1 MRGPVL
7 VRAGYALAACALMAF
22 AAHGAEDPAARGTKL
37 LERRHYGEAAAV
49 LRSRLVSPSAGS
61 QGQAVLAL
69 GVAYLKNAQL
79 HRALRHASA
88 AMGIDYLSKLTS
100 ERGRGG
106 SSLAVRY
113 LGEALLAAD
122 RPREARPHI
131 EKFLA
136 GSRKGTAEA
145 EIASIDL
152 ALCLSRTGEGT
163 RAKSLLSGVNAS
175 DPAVGSELAAA
186 YARTGRVDRATVE
199 MAEGALAA
207 ARAKGRRPG
216 ARILKNVAYV
226 YARAGRPDR
235 AVELIESADLSA
247 FSAEEVK
254 RKNTILR
261 LYDPFL
267 LEDLAAIY
275 FEAGISWLGKAA
287 ADPRVRDA
295 AVYYLGEA
303 YALPGAVAPSTQGAE
318 ALAAAARLPSPYGE
332 RAVARQASGRYA
344 AGRKAEATRDWEAIS
359 RKTDPDTMAE
369 VLLACDR
376 AGAPCADIAARA
388 AAVAEKGEGKRMRAL
403 QFALGRHFLDRKD
416 YGKAVTYLEAGRD
429 KGYKNKIESND
440 PELLAALAEA
450 YYRIR
455 KFSEAQE
462 IFFELGKS
470 FPAVRQIQEAL
481 QGIYVREQKSPG
493 DVRIS

>member
-1 MRGPVL
+1 M
-7 VRAGYALAACALMAF
+7 RAGTLLAACALMAF

-37 LERRHYGEAAAV
+37 LEKRHYGEAAAL
-49 LRSRLVSPSAGS
+49 LRSRLASPAAGS
-61 QGQAVLAL
+61 QGPTVLAL

-88 AMGIDYLSKLTS
+88 TVGIDYLAKLTA

-106 SSLAVRY
+106 SSLTVRY

-122 RPREARPHI
+122 RPREARAQI
-131 EKFLA
+131 ERFLA
-136 GSRKGTAEA
+136 GARKGTADA
-145 EIASIDL
+145 AIASIDL
-152 ALCLSRTGEGT
+152 ALCLSRSGEGT
-163 RAKSLLSGVNAS
+163 RAKALLAGVNAS
-175 DPAVGSELAAA
+175 DPAVRSELAAA
-186 YARTGRVDRATVE
+186 NARIGPVDKATVE

-207 ARAKGRRPG
+207 AQARGRRPT
-216 ARILKNVAYV
+216 ARTLKNVAYV

-235 AVELIESADLSA
+235 AVELIEAADLSA
-247 FSAEEVK
+247 FSSEEVK
-254 RKNTILR
+254 RKNTVLR

-275 FEAGISWLGKAA
+275 LEAGISWLGKAA

-303 YALPGAVAPSTQGAE
+303 YALPGAVAPSAKGAE

-344 AGRKAEATRDWEAIS
+344 AGRKAEATRDWEALS
-359 RKTDPDTMAE
+359 RKPKPDPDTLAE
-369 VLLACDR
+369 ILLACDR

-388 AAVAEKGEGKRMRAL
+388 AAVAERGEGKRMRPL
-403 QFALGRHFLDRKD
+403 QFALGRHFLDRKE
-416 YGKAVTYLEAGRD
+416 YGKAVAYLEAGRD
-429 KGYKNKIESND
+429 KGYKNRIESND

-450 YYRIR
+450 YYRVR